1 MGWNPDGDKLF
12 GTPSTEPGATG
23 CKARLRSIALG
34 SHPKFTADAANDA
47 LLLGNYKVGSIK
59 NRSEADSH
67 ETPETKK
74 NPDIAAAEF
83 DAFFNE
89 NLRFLSFCIGQFFV
103 RFFPDSFGLISLGP
117 AKPRTS
123 R

>member
-23 CKARLRSIALG
+23 CKARLRSIALW
-34 SHPKFTADAANDA
+34 SHLKLTANPANDA
-47 LLLGNYKVGSIK
+47 LLLSNYKVGSIK
-59 NRSEADSH
+59 NHSEADSH
-67 ETPETKK
+67 ETQEAKK

-89 NLRFLSFCIGQFFV
+89 NLRFLSFCFGQFFV

-117 AKPRTS
+117 ARPGSS